1 MIFDRFSRLD
11 QARDSAF
18 GGFGL
23 EMSII
28 KSVVLAH
35 QGHVTLDDSP
45 LGGLRLL
52 ISAPVRPHQ
61 S

>member
-1 MIFDRFSRLD
+1 MFDRFTRLD
-11 QARDSAF
+11 QARDVTS

-23 EMSII
+23 GMSII

-35 QGHVTLDDSP
+35 QGELKLYDSP
-45 LGGLRLL
+45 LGGLRVQ
-52 ISAPVRPHQ
+52 IRAPVKPRQ